1 MRQIFFGL
9 AGLYLGNFCYFCSK
23 FLTSILAMNEKKINV
38 AIDGTSSSGKSTM
51 AKALAKAVG
60 YTYIDTGA
68 MYRSVALFCL
78 RHGLIANGKPNVE
91 KLIPLL
97 PEVNIRFSS
106 ENGKQITLLNG
117 ENVENEIR
125 GLEVS
130 NNVSLVA
137 AIAEVRQAMVRLQQ
151 EMGKE
156 KGVVM
161 DGRDIGTVVLP
172 DAEIKLFVTTSPEIR
187 AQRRFAEMRA
197 KGNTQVTLE
206 EVIANVKMRDHLD
219 TTRKESP
226 LRKADDAVEVDSG
239 KFASAEEQIAWAVNY
254 FKQYMQ
260 QH

>member
-1 MRQIFFGL
+1 MD
-9 AGLYLGNFCYFCSK
+9 K
-23 FLTSILAMNEKKINV
+23 KKINV

-51 AKALAKAVG
+51 AKALAKSVG

-78 RHGLIANGKPNVE
+78 RHGLITDGKVDVE
-91 KLIPLL
+91 RLL
-97 PEVNIRFSS
+97 PMLPDINISFKI
-106 ENGKQITLLNG
+106 EDGKQITYLNG

-137 AIAEVRQAMVRLQQ
+137 AIAEVRHAMVRLQQ
-151 EMGKE
+151 EMGKN

-172 DAEIKLFVTTSPEIR
+172 DAEIKLYVTTSPEIR
-187 AQRRFAEMRA
+187 AKRRFDEMRA
-197 KGNTQVTLE
+197 KGDTSVTLDDI
-206 EVIANVKMRDHLD
+206 IANVKMRDHLD

-239 KFASAEEQIAWAVNY
+239 KFATAEEQIAWAVDY
-254 FKQYMQ
+254 FHQFMQ
-260 QH
+260 GI

>member
-1 MRQIFFGL
+1 M
-9 AGLYLGNFCYFCSK
+9 
-23 FLTSILAMNEKKINV
+23 INV

-51 AKALAKAVG
+51 AKALAKSVG

-78 RHGLIANGKPNVE
+78 RHGLITDSKVDVE
-91 KLIPLL
+91 RLL
-97 PEVNIRFSS
+97 PMLPDINISFKI
-106 ENGKQITLLNG
+106 EDGKQITYLNG

-137 AIAEVRQAMVRLQQ
+137 AIAEVRHAMVRLQQ
-151 EMGKE
+151 EMGKN

-172 DAEIKLFVTTSPEIR
+172 DAEIKLYVTTSPEIR
-187 AQRRFAEMRA
+187 AQRRFDEMRA
-197 KGNTQVTLE
+197 KGDTSVTLDDI
-206 EVIANVKMRDHLD
+206 IANVKMRDHLD

-239 KFASAEEQIAWAVNY
+239 KFATAEEQIAWAVDY
-254 FKQYMQ
+254 FHQFMQ
-260 QH
+260 GK

>member
-1 MRQIFFGL
+1 M
-9 AGLYLGNFCYFCSK
+9 
-23 FLTSILAMNEKKINV
+23 INV

-51 AKALAKAVG
+51 AKALAKSVG

-78 RHGLIANGKPNVE
+78 RHGLITDGKVDVE
-91 KLIPLL
+91 RLL
-97 PEVNIRFSS
+97 PMLPDINISFKI
-106 ENGKQITLLNG
+106 EDGKQITYLNG

-137 AIAEVRQAMVRLQQ
+137 AIAEVRHAMVRLQQ
-151 EMGKE
+151 EMGKN

-172 DAEIKLFVTTSPEIR
+172 DAEIKLYVTTSPEIR
-187 AQRRFAEMRA
+187 AKRRYDEMRA
-197 KGNTQVTLE
+197 KGDTSVTLNDI
-206 EVIANVKMRDHLD
+206 IANVKMRDHLD

-239 KFASAEEQIAWAVNY
+239 KFASAEEQIAWAVDY
-254 FKQYMQ
+254 FHQFMQ
-260 QH
+260 GK

>member
-1 MRQIFFGL
+1 MD
-9 AGLYLGNFCYFCSK
+9 K
-23 FLTSILAMNEKKINV
+23 KKINV

-51 AKALAKAVG
+51 AKALAKSVG

-68 MYRSVALFCL
+68 MYRSVALFFL
-78 RHGLIANGKPNVE
+78 RHGLITDGKVDVE
-91 KLIPLL
+91 RLL
-97 PEVNIRFSS
+97 PMLPDINISFKI
-106 ENGKQITLLNG
+106 EDGKQITYLNG

-137 AIAEVRQAMVRLQQ
+137 AIAEVRHAMVRLQQ
-151 EMGKE
+151 EMGKN

-172 DAEIKLFVTTSPEIR
+172 DAEIKLYVTTSPEIR
-187 AQRRFAEMRA
+187 AKRRFDEMRA
-197 KGNTQVTLE
+197 KGDTSVTLDDI
-206 EVIANVKMRDHLD
+206 IANVKMRDHLD

-239 KFASAEEQIAWAVNY
+239 KFATAEEQIAWAVDY
-254 FKQYMQ
+254 FHQFMQ
-260 QH
+260 GK

>member
-1 MRQIFFGL
+1 MD
-9 AGLYLGNFCYFCSK
+9 K
-23 FLTSILAMNEKKINV
+23 KKINV

-51 AKALAKAVG
+51 AKALAKSVG

-78 RHGLIANGKPNVE
+78 RHGLITDGKVDVE
-91 KLIPLL
+91 RLL
-97 PEVNIRFSS
+97 PMLPDINISFKI
-106 ENGKQITLLNG
+106 EDGKQITYLNG

-137 AIAEVRQAMVRLQQ
+137 AIAEVRHAMVRLQQ
-151 EMGKE
+151 EMGKN

-172 DAEIKLFVTTSPEIR
+172 DAEIKLYVTTSPEIR
-187 AQRRFAEMRA
+187 AKRRFDEMRA
-197 KGNTQVTLE
+197 KGDTSVTLDDI
-206 EVIANVKMRDHLD
+206 IANVKMRDHLD

-239 KFASAEEQIAWAVNY
+239 KFATAEEQIAWAVDY
-254 FKQYMQ
+254 IHQFMQ
-260 QH
+260 GK

>member
-1 MRQIFFGL
+1 MD
-9 AGLYLGNFCYFCSK
+9 K
-23 FLTSILAMNEKKINV
+23 KKINV

-51 AKALAKAVG
+51 AKALAKSVG

-78 RHGLIANGKPNVE
+78 RHGLITDGKVDVE
-91 KLIPLL
+91 RLL
-97 PEVNIRFSS
+97 PMLPDINISFKI
-106 ENGKQITLLNG
+106 EDGKQITYLNG
-117 ENVENEIR
+117 VNVENEIR

-137 AIAEVRQAMVRLQQ
+137 AIAEVRHAMVRLQQ
-151 EMGKE
+151 EMGKN

-172 DAEIKLFVTTSPEIR
+172 DAEIKLYVTTSPEIR
-187 AQRRFAEMRA
+187 AKRRFDEMRA
-197 KGNTQVTLE
+197 KGDTSVTLDDI
-206 EVIANVKMRDHLD
+206 IANVKMRDHLD

-239 KFASAEEQIAWAVNY
+239 KFATAEEQIAWAVDY
-254 FKQYMQ
+254 FHQFMQ
-260 QH
+260 GK

>member
-1 MRQIFFGL
+1 MD
-9 AGLYLGNFCYFCSK
+9 K
-23 FLTSILAMNEKKINV
+23 KKINV

-51 AKALAKAVG
+51 AKALAKSVG

-78 RHGLIANGKPNVE
+78 CHGLITDGKVDVE
-91 KLIPLL
+91 RLL
-97 PEVNIRFSS
+97 PMLPDINISFKI
-106 ENGKQITLLNG
+106 EDGKQITYLNG

-137 AIAEVRQAMVRLQQ
+137 AIAEVRHAMVRLQQ
-151 EMGKE
+151 EMGKN

-172 DAEIKLFVTTSPEIR
+172 DAEIKLYVTTSPEIR
-187 AQRRFAEMRA
+187 AKRRFDEMRA
-197 KGNTQVTLE
+197 KGDTSVTLDDI
-206 EVIANVKMRDHLD
+206 IANVKMRDHLD

-239 KFASAEEQIAWAVNY
+239 KFATAEEQIAWAVDY
-254 FKQYMQ
+254 FHQFMQ
-260 QH
+260 GK

>member
-1 MRQIFFGL
+1 M
-9 AGLYLGNFCYFCSK
+9 
-23 FLTSILAMNEKKINV
+23 INV

-51 AKALAKAVG
+51 AKALAKSVG

-78 RHGLIANGKPNVE
+78 RHGLITDGKVDVE
-91 KLIPLL
+91 RLL
-97 PEVNIRFSS
+97 PMLPDINISFKI
-106 ENGKQITLLNG
+106 EDGKQITYLNG

-137 AIAEVRQAMVRLQQ
+137 AIAEVRHAMVRLQQ
-151 EMGKE
+151 EMGKN

-172 DAEIKLFVTTSPEIR
+172 DAEIKLYVTTSPEIR
-187 AQRRFAEMRA
+187 AKRRFDEMCA
-197 KGNTQVTLE
+197 KGDTSVTLDDI
-206 EVIANVKMRDHLD
+206 IANVKMRDHLD

-239 KFASAEEQIAWAVNY
+239 KFASAEEQIAWAVDY
-254 FKQYMQ
+254 FHQFMQ
-260 QH
+260 GKNI

>member
-1 MRQIFFGL
+1 M
-9 AGLYLGNFCYFCSK
+9 
-23 FLTSILAMNEKKINV
+23 INV

-51 AKALAKAVG
+51 AKALAKSVG

-78 RHGLIANGKPNVE
+78 RHGLITDGKVDVE
-91 KLIPLL
+91 RLL
-97 PEVNIRFSS
+97 PMLPDINISFKI
-106 ENGKQITLLNG
+106 EDGKQITFLNG

-137 AIAEVRQAMVRLQQ
+137 AIAEVRHAMVRLQQ
-151 EMGKE
+151 EMGKN

-172 DAEIKLFVTTSPEIR
+172 DAEIKLYVTTSPEIR
-187 AQRRFAEMRA
+187 AKRRFDEMRA
-197 KGNTQVTLE
+197 KGDTSVTLDDI
-206 EVIANVKMRDHLD
+206 IANVKMRDHLD

-239 KFASAEEQIAWAVNY
+239 KFATAEEQIAWAVDY
-254 FKQYMQ
+254 FHQFMQ
-260 QH
+260 GK

>member
-1 MRQIFFGL
+1 MD
-9 AGLYLGNFCYFCSK
+9 K
-23 FLTSILAMNEKKINV
+23 KKINV

-51 AKALAKAVG
+51 AKALAKSVG

-78 RHGLIANGKPNVE
+78 RHGLITNGKVDVE
-91 KLIPLL
+91 RLL
-97 PEVNIRFSS
+97 PMLPDINISFKI
-106 ENGKQITLLNG
+106 EDGKQITYLND

-137 AIAEVRQAMVRLQQ
+137 AIAEVRHAMVRLQQ
-151 EMGKE
+151 EMGKN

-172 DAEIKLFVTTSPEIR
+172 DAEIKLYVTTSPEIR
-187 AQRRFAEMRA
+187 AKRRFDEMRA
-197 KGNTQVTLE
+197 KGDTSVTLDDI
-206 EVIANVKMRDHLD
+206 IANVKMRDHLD

-239 KFASAEEQIAWAVNY
+239 KFATAEEQIAWAVDY
-254 FKQYMQ
+254 FHQFMQ
-260 QH
+260 GK

>member
-1 MRQIFFGL
+1 MD
-9 AGLYLGNFCYFCSK
+9 K
-23 FLTSILAMNEKKINV
+23 KKINV

-51 AKALAKAVG
+51 AKALAKSVG

-78 RHGLIANGKPNVE
+78 RHGLITDGKVDVE
-91 KLIPLL
+91 RLL
-97 PEVNIRFSS
+97 PMLPDINISFKI
-106 ENGKQITLLNG
+106 EDGKQITYLNG

-137 AIAEVRQAMVRLQQ
+137 AIAEVRHAMVRLQQ
-151 EMGKE
+151 EMGKN

-172 DAEIKLFVTTSPEIR
+172 DAEIKLYVTTSPEIR
-187 AQRRFAEMRA
+187 AKRRFDEMRA
-197 KGNTQVTLE
+197 KGDTSVTLDDI
-206 EVIANVKMRDHLD
+206 IANVKMRDHLD

-226 LRKADDAVEVDSG
+226 LRKADDAVGVDSG
-239 KFASAEEQIAWAVNY
+239 KFATAEEQIAWVVDY
-254 FKQYMQ
+254 FHQFMQ
-260 QH
+260 GK

>member
-1 MRQIFFGL
+1 MD
-9 AGLYLGNFCYFCSK
+9 K
-23 FLTSILAMNEKKINV
+23 KKINV

-51 AKALAKAVG
+51 AKALAKSVG

-78 RHGLIANGKPNVE
+78 RHGLITDGKVDVE
-91 KLIPLL
+91 RLL
-97 PEVNIRFSS
+97 PMLPDINISFKI
-106 ENGKQITLLNG
+106 EDGKQITYLNG

-137 AIAEVRQAMVRLQQ
+137 AIAEVRHAMVRLQQ
-151 EMGKE
+151 EMGKN

-172 DAEIKLFVTTSPEIR
+172 DAEIKLYVTTSPEIR
-187 AQRRFAEMRA
+187 AKHRFDEMRA
-197 KGNTQVTLE
+197 KGDTSVTLDDI
-206 EVIANVKMRDHLD
+206 IANVKMRDHLD

-239 KFASAEEQIAWAVNY
+239 KFATAEEQIAWAVDY
-254 FKQYMQ
+254 FHQFMQ
-260 QH
+260 GK

>member
-1 MRQIFFGL
+1 M
-9 AGLYLGNFCYFCSK
+9 
-23 FLTSILAMNEKKINV
+23 INV

-51 AKALAKAVG
+51 AKALAKSVG

-78 RHGLIANGKPNVE
+78 RHGLITDGKVDVE
-91 KLIPLL
+91 RLL
-97 PEVNIRFSS
+97 PMLPDINISFKI
-106 ENGKQITLLNG
+106 EDGKQITYLNG

-137 AIAEVRQAMVRLQQ
+137 AIAEVRHAMVRLQQ
-151 EMGKE
+151 ELGKN

-172 DAEIKLFVTTSPEIR
+172 DAEIKLYVTTSPEIR
-187 AQRRFAEMRA
+187 AKRRFDEMRA
-197 KGNTQVTLE
+197 KGDTSVTLDDI
-206 EVIANVKMRDHLD
+206 IANVKMRDHLD

-239 KFASAEEQIAWAVNY
+239 KFATAEEQIAWAVDY
-254 FKQYMQ
+254 FHQFMQ
-260 QH
+260 GK

>member
-1 MRQIFFGL
+1 MD
-9 AGLYLGNFCYFCSK
+9 K
-23 FLTSILAMNEKKINV
+23 KKINV

-51 AKALAKAVG
+51 AKALAKSVG

-78 RHGLIANGKPNVE
+78 RHGLITDGKVDVE
-91 KLIPLL
+91 RLL
-97 PEVNIRFSS
+97 PMLPDINVSFKIED
-106 ENGKQITLLNG
+106 GKQITYLNG
-117 ENVENEIR
+117 ENVENESR

-137 AIAEVRQAMVRLQQ
+137 AIAEVRHAMVRLQQ
-151 EMGKE
+151 EMGKN

-172 DAEIKLFVTTSPEIR
+172 DAEIKLYVTTSPEIR
-187 AQRRFAEMRA
+187 AKRRFDEMRA
-197 KGNTQVTLE
+197 KGDTSVTLDDI
-206 EVIANVKMRDHLD
+206 IANVKMRDHLD

-239 KFASAEEQIAWAVNY
+239 KFATAEEQIAWAVDY
-254 FKQYMQ
+254 FHQFMQ
-260 QH
+260 GK

>member
-1 MRQIFFGL
+1 M
-9 AGLYLGNFCYFCSK
+9 
-23 FLTSILAMNEKKINV
+23 INV

-51 AKALAKAVG
+51 AKALAKSVG

-78 RHGLIANGKPNVE
+78 RHGLITDGKVDVE
-91 KLIPLL
+91 RLL
-97 PEVNIRFSS
+97 PMLPDINISFKI
-106 ENGKQITLLNG
+106 EDGKQITYLNG
-117 ENVENEIR
+117 KNVENEIR

-137 AIAEVRQAMVRLQQ
+137 AIAEVRHAMVRLQQ
-151 EMGKE
+151 EMGKN

-172 DAEIKLFVTTSPEIR
+172 DAEIKLYVTTSPEIR
-187 AQRRFAEMRA
+187 AKRRFDEMRA
-197 KGNTQVTLE
+197 KGDTSVTLDDI
-206 EVIANVKMRDHLD
+206 IANVKMRDHLD

-239 KFASAEEQIAWAVNY
+239 KFATAEEQIAWAVDY
-254 FKQYMQ
+254 FHQFMQ
-260 QH
+260 GK

>member
-1 MRQIFFGL
+1 
-9 AGLYLGNFCYFCSK
+9 
-23 FLTSILAMNEKKINV
+23 
-38 AIDGTSSSGKSTM
+38 M
-51 AKALAKAVG
+51 AKALAKSVG

-78 RHGLIANGKPNVE
+78 RHGLITDGKVDVE
-91 KLIPLL
+91 RLL
-97 PEVNIRFSS
+97 PMLPDINISFKI
-106 ENGKQITLLNG
+106 EDGKQITYLNG

-137 AIAEVRQAMVRLQQ
+137 AIAEVRHAMVRLQQ
-151 EMGKE
+151 EMGKN

-172 DAEIKLFVTTSPEIR
+172 DAEIKLYVTTSPEIR
-187 AQRRFAEMRA
+187 AKRRFDEMRA
-197 KGNTQVTLE
+197 KGDTSVTLDDI
-206 EVIANVKMRDHLD
+206 IANVKMRDHLD

-239 KFASAEEQIAWAVNY
+239 KFATAEEQIAWAVDY
-254 FKQYMQ
+254 FHQFMQ
-260 QH
+260 GK

>member
-1 MRQIFFGL
+1 MD
-9 AGLYLGNFCYFCSK
+9 K
-23 FLTSILAMNEKKINV
+23 KKINV

-51 AKALAKAVG
+51 AKALAKSVG

-78 RHGLIANGKPNVE
+78 RHGLITDGKVDVE
-91 KLIPLL
+91 RLL
-97 PEVNIRFSS
+97 PMLPDINISFKI
-106 ENGKQITLLNG
+106 EDGTQITYLNG

-137 AIAEVRQAMVRLQQ
+137 AIAEVRHAMVRLQQ
-151 EMGKE
+151 DMGKN

-172 DAEIKLFVTTSPEIR
+172 DAEIKLYVTTSPEIR
-187 AQRRFAEMRA
+187 AKRRFDEMRA
-197 KGNTQVTLE
+197 KGDTSVTLDDI
-206 EVIANVKMRDHLD
+206 IANVKMRDHLD

-239 KFASAEEQIAWAVNY
+239 KFATAEEQIAWAVDY
-254 FKQYMQ
+254 FHQFMQ
-260 QH
+260 GK

>member
-1 MRQIFFGL
+1 MD
-9 AGLYLGNFCYFCSK
+9 
-23 FLTSILAMNEKKINV
+23 KKMINV

-51 AKALAKAVG
+51 AKALAKSVG

-78 RHGLIANGKPNVE
+78 RHGLITDGKVDVE
-91 KLIPLL
+91 RLL
-97 PEVNIRFSS
+97 PMLPDINISFKI
-106 ENGKQITLLNG
+106 EDGKQITYLNG

-137 AIAEVRQAMVRLQQ
+137 AIAEVRHAMVRLQQ
-151 EMGKE
+151 EMGKN

-172 DAEIKLFVTTSPEIR
+172 DAEIKLYVTTSPEIR
-187 AQRRFAEMRA
+187 AKRRYDEMRA
-197 KGNTQVTLE
+197 KGDTSVTLDDI
-206 EVIANVKMRDHLD
+206 IANVKMRDHLD

-239 KFASAEEQIAWAVNY
+239 KFASAEEQIAWAVDY
-254 FKQYMQ
+254 FYQFMQ
-260 QH
+260 GKNI

>member
-1 MRQIFFGL
+1 MD
-9 AGLYLGNFCYFCSK
+9 K
-23 FLTSILAMNEKKINV
+23 KKINV

-51 AKALAKAVG
+51 AKALAKSVG

-78 RHGLIANGKPNVE
+78 RHGLITDGKVDVE
-91 KLIPLL
+91 RLL
-97 PEVNIRFSS
+97 PMLPDINISFKI
-106 ENGKQITLLNG
+106 EDGKQITYLNG

-137 AIAEVRQAMVRLQQ
+137 AIAEVRHAMVRLQQ
-151 EMGKE
+151 EMGKN

-172 DAEIKLFVTTSPEIR
+172 DAEIKLYVTTSPEIR
-187 AQRRFAEMRA
+187 AKRRFDEMRA
-197 KGNTQVTLE
+197 KGDTSVTLDDI
-206 EVIANVKMRDHLD
+206 IANVKMRDHLD

-239 KFASAEEQIAWAVNY
+239 KFVSAEEQIAWAVDY
-254 FKQYMQ
+254 FHQFMQ
-260 QH
+260 GK

>member
-1 MRQIFFGL
+1 M
-9 AGLYLGNFCYFCSK
+9 
-23 FLTSILAMNEKKINV
+23 INV

-51 AKALAKAVG
+51 AKALAKSVG

-78 RHGLIANGKPNVE
+78 RNGLITDGKVDVE
-91 KLIPLL
+91 RLL
-97 PEVNIRFSS
+97 PMLPDINISFKI
-106 ENGKQITLLNG
+106 EDGKQITYLNG

-137 AIAEVRQAMVRLQQ
+137 AIAEVRHAMVRLQQ
-151 EMGKE
+151 EMGKN

-172 DAEIKLFVTTSPEIR
+172 DAEIKLYVTTSPEIR
-187 AQRRFAEMRA
+187 AKRRYDEMRA
-197 KGNTQVTLE
+197 KGDTSVTLDDI
-206 EVIANVKMRDHLD
+206 IANVKMRDHLD

-239 KFASAEEQIAWAVNY
+239 KFATAEEQIAWAVDY
-254 FKQYMQ
+254 FHQFMQ
-260 QH
+260 GKNI

>member
-1 MRQIFFGL
+1 MD
-9 AGLYLGNFCYFCSK
+9 K
-23 FLTSILAMNEKKINV
+23 KKINV

-51 AKALAKAVG
+51 AKALAKSVG

-78 RHGLIANGKPNVE
+78 RHGLITDGKVDVE
-91 KLIPLL
+91 RLL
-97 PEVNIRFSS
+97 PMLPDINISFKI
-106 ENGKQITLLNG
+106 EDGKQITYLNG

-137 AIAEVRQAMVRLQQ
+137 AIAEVRHAMVRLQQ
-151 EMGKE
+151 EMGKN

-172 DAEIKLFVTTSPEIR
+172 DAEIKLYVTTSPEIR
-187 AQRRFAEMRA
+187 AKRRFDEMRA
-197 KGNTQVTLE
+197 KDDTSVTLDDI
-206 EVIANVKMRDHLD
+206 IANVKMRDHLD

-226 LRKADDAVEVDSG
+226 LRKADDAVDVDSG
-239 KFASAEEQIAWAVNY
+239 KFATAEEQIAWAVDY
-254 FKQYMQ
+254 FHQFMQ
-260 QH
+260 GK

>member
-1 MRQIFFGL
+1 MD
-9 AGLYLGNFCYFCSK
+9 K
-23 FLTSILAMNEKKINV
+23 KKINV

-51 AKALAKAVG
+51 AKALAKSVG

-78 RHGLIANGKPNVE
+78 RHGLITDGKVDVE
-91 KLIPLL
+91 RLL
-97 PEVNIRFSS
+97 PMLPDINISFKI
-106 ENGKQITLLNG
+106 EDGKQITYLNG

-137 AIAEVRQAMVRLQQ
+137 AIAEVRHAMVRLQQ
-151 EMGKE
+151 EMGKN

-172 DAEIKLFVTTSPEIR
+172 DAEIKLYVTTSPEIR
-187 AQRRFAEMRA
+187 AKRRFDEMRA
-197 KGNTQVTLE
+197 KGDTSVTLDDI
-206 EVIANVKMRDHLD
+206 IANVKMRDHLD

-239 KFASAEEQIAWAVNY
+239 KFATAEELSLI
-254 FKQYMQ
+254 
-260 QH
+260 HI

>member
-1 MRQIFFGL
+1 MD
-9 AGLYLGNFCYFCSK
+9 
-23 FLTSILAMNEKKINV
+23 KKMINV

-51 AKALAKAVG
+51 AKALAKSVG

-78 RHGLIANGKPNVE
+78 RHGLITDGKVDVE
-91 KLIPLL
+91 RLL
-97 PEVNIRFSS
+97 PMLPDINISFKI
-106 ENGKQITLLNG
+106 EDGKQITYLNG

-137 AIAEVRQAMVRLQQ
+137 AIAEVRHAMVRLQQ
-151 EMGKE
+151 EMGKN

-172 DAEIKLFVTTSPEIR
+172 DAELKLYVTTSPEIR
-187 AQRRFAEMRA
+187 AKRRFDEMRA
-197 KGNTQVTLE
+197 KGDTSVTLDDI
-206 EVIANVKMRDHLD
+206 IANVKMRDHLD

-239 KFASAEEQIAWAVNY
+239 KFATAEEQIAWAVDY
-254 FKQYMQ
+254 FHQFMQ
-260 QH
+260 GK

>member
-1 MRQIFFGL
+1 M
-9 AGLYLGNFCYFCSK
+9 
-23 FLTSILAMNEKKINV
+23 INV

-51 AKALAKAVG
+51 AKALAKSVG

-78 RHGLIANGKPNVE
+78 RHGLITDGKVDVE
-91 KLIPLL
+91 RLL
-97 PEVNIRFSS
+97 PMLPDINISFKI
-106 ENGKQITLLNG
+106 EDGKQITYLNG

-137 AIAEVRQAMVRLQQ
+137 AIAEVRHAMVRLQQ
-151 EMGKE
+151 EMGKN

-172 DAEIKLFVTTSPEIR
+172 DAEIKLYVTTSPEIR
-187 AQRRFAEMRA
+187 AKRRVDEMRA
-197 KGNTQVTLE
+197 KGDTSVTLDDI
-206 EVIANVKMRDHLD
+206 IANVKMRDHLD

-239 KFASAEEQIAWAVNY
+239 KFATAEEQIAWAVDY
-254 FKQYMQ
+254 FHQFMQ
-260 QH
+260 GK

>member
-1 MRQIFFGL
+1 MD
-9 AGLYLGNFCYFCSK
+9 K
-23 FLTSILAMNEKKINV
+23 KKINV

-51 AKALAKAVG
+51 AKALAKSVG

-78 RHGLIANGKPNVE
+78 RHGLITDGKVDVE
-91 KLIPLL
+91 RLL
-97 PEVNIRFSS
+97 PMLPDINISFKI
-106 ENGKQITLLNG
+106 EDGKQITYLNG

-137 AIAEVRQAMVRLQQ
+137 TIAEVRHAMVRLQQ
-151 EMGKE
+151 EMGKN

-172 DAEIKLFVTTSPEIR
+172 DAEIKLYVTTSPEIR
-187 AQRRFAEMRA
+187 AKRRFDEMRA
-197 KGNTQVTLE
+197 KGDTSVTLDDI
-206 EVIANVKMRDHLD
+206 IANVKMRDHLD

-239 KFASAEEQIAWAVNY
+239 KFATAEEQIAWAVDY
-254 FKQYMQ
+254 FHQFMQ
-260 QH
+260 GK

>member
-1 MRQIFFGL
+1 MD
-9 AGLYLGNFCYFCSK
+9 K
-23 FLTSILAMNEKKINV
+23 KKINV

-51 AKALAKAVG
+51 AKALAKSVG

-78 RHGLIANGKPNVE
+78 RHGLITDGKVDVE
-91 KLIPLL
+91 RLL
-97 PEVNIRFSS
+97 PMLPDINISFKI
-106 ENGKQITLLNG
+106 EDGKQITYLNG

-137 AIAEVRQAMVRLQQ
+137 AIAEVRHAMVRLQQ
-151 EMGKE
+151 EMGKN

-172 DAEIKLFVTTSPEIR
+172 DAEIKLYVTTSPEIR
-187 AQRRFAEMRA
+187 AKRRFDEMRA
-197 KGNTQVTLE
+197 KGDTSVTLDDI
-206 EVIANVKMRDHLD
+206 IANVKMRDYLD

-239 KFASAEEQIAWAVNY
+239 KFATAEEQIAWAVDY
-254 FKQYMQ
+254 FHQFMQ
-260 QH
+260 GK

>member
-1 MRQIFFGL
+1 MD
-9 AGLYLGNFCYFCSK
+9 K
-23 FLTSILAMNEKKINV
+23 KKINV

-51 AKALAKAVG
+51 AKALAKSVG

-78 RHGLIANGKPNVE
+78 RHGLITDGKVDVE
-91 KLIPLL
+91 RLL
-97 PEVNIRFSS
+97 PMLPGINISFKI
-106 ENGKQITLLNG
+106 EDGKQITYLNG

-137 AIAEVRQAMVRLQQ
+137 AIAEVRHAMVRLQQ
-151 EMGKE
+151 EMGKN

-172 DAEIKLFVTTSPEIR
+172 DAEIKLYVTTSPEIR
-187 AQRRFAEMRA
+187 AKRRFDEMRA
-197 KGNTQVTLE
+197 KGDTSVTLDDI
-206 EVIANVKMRDHLD
+206 IANVKMRDHLD

-239 KFASAEEQIAWAVNY
+239 KFATAEEQIAWAVDY
-254 FKQYMQ
+254 FHQFMQ
-260 QH
+260 GK

>member
-1 MRQIFFGL
+1 MD
-9 AGLYLGNFCYFCSK
+9 K
-23 FLTSILAMNEKKINV
+23 KKINV

-51 AKALAKAVG
+51 AKALAKSVG

-78 RHGLIANGKPNVE
+78 RHGLITDGKVDVE
-91 KLIPLL
+91 RLL
-97 PEVNIRFSS
+97 PMLPDINVSFKIED
-106 ENGKQITLLNG
+106 GKQITYLNG

-137 AIAEVRQAMVRLQQ
+137 AIAEVRHAMVRLQQ
-151 EMGKE
+151 EMGKN

-172 DAEIKLFVTTSPEIR
+172 DAEIKLYVTTSPEIR
-187 AQRRFAEMRA
+187 AKRRFDEMRA
-197 KGNTQVTLE
+197 KGDTSVTLDDI
-206 EVIANVKMRDHLD
+206 IANVKMRDHLD

-239 KFASAEEQIAWAVNY
+239 KFVTAEEQIAWAVDY
-254 FKQYMQ
+254 FHQFMQ
-260 QH
+260 GK

>member
-1 MRQIFFGL
+1 MD
-9 AGLYLGNFCYFCSK
+9 K
-23 FLTSILAMNEKKINV
+23 KKINV

-51 AKALAKAVG
+51 AKALAKSVG

-78 RHGLIANGKPNVE
+78 RHGLITDGKVDVE
-91 KLIPLL
+91 RLL
-97 PEVNIRFSS
+97 PMLPDINISFKI
-106 ENGKQITLLNG
+106 EDGKQITYLNG

-137 AIAEVRQAMVRLQQ
+137 AIAEVRHAMVRLQQ
-151 EMGKE
+151 EMGKN

-172 DAEIKLFVTTSPEIR
+172 DAEIKLYVTTSPEIR
-187 AQRRFAEMRA
+187 AKRRFDEMRT
-197 KGNTQVTLE
+197 KGDTSVTLDDI
-206 EVIANVKMRDHLD
+206 IANVKMRDHLD

-239 KFASAEEQIAWAVNY
+239 KFATAEEQIAWAVDY
-254 FKQYMQ
+254 FHQFMQ
-260 QH
+260 GK

>member
-1 MRQIFFGL
+1 M
-9 AGLYLGNFCYFCSK
+9 
-23 FLTSILAMNEKKINV
+23 INV

-51 AKALAKAVG
+51 AKALAKSVG

-78 RHGLIANGKPNVE
+78 RHGLITDGKVDVE
-91 KLIPLL
+91 RLL
-97 PEVNIRFSS
+97 PMLPDINISFKI
-106 ENGKQITLLNG
+106 EDGKQITYLNG

-137 AIAEVRQAMVRLQQ
+137 AIAEVRHAMVRLQQ
-151 EMGKE
+151 EMGKN

-172 DAEIKLFVTTSPEIR
+172 DAEIKLYVTTSPEIR
-187 AQRRFAEMRA
+187 AKRRFDEMRA
-197 KGNTQVTLE
+197 KGDTSVTLDDI
-206 EVIANVKMRDHLD
+206 IANVKMRDHLD

-226 LRKADDAVEVDSG
+226 LRKADDSVEVDSG
-239 KFASAEEQIAWAVNY
+239 KFATAEEQIAWAVDY
-254 FKQYMQ
+254 FHQFMQ
-260 QH
+260 GK

>member
-1 MRQIFFGL
+1 MD
-9 AGLYLGNFCYFCSK
+9 K
-23 FLTSILAMNEKKINV
+23 KKINV

-51 AKALAKAVG
+51 AKALAKSVG

-78 RHGLIANGKPNVE
+78 RHGLITDGKVDVE
-91 KLIPLL
+91 RLL
-97 PEVNIRFSS
+97 PMLPDINISFKI
-106 ENGKQITLLNG
+106 EDGKQITYLNG

-130 NNVSLVA
+130 NNVTLVA
-137 AIAEVRQAMVRLQQ
+137 AIAEVRHAMVRLQQ
-151 EMGKE
+151 EMGKN

-172 DAEIKLFVTTSPEIR
+172 DAEIKLYVTTSPEIR
-187 AQRRFAEMRA
+187 AKRRFDEMRA
-197 KGNTQVTLE
+197 KGDTSVTLDDI
-206 EVIANVKMRDHLD
+206 IANVKMRDHLD

-239 KFASAEEQIAWAVNY
+239 KFATAEEQIAWAVDY
-254 FKQYMQ
+254 FHQFMQ
-260 QH
+260 GK

>member
-1 MRQIFFGL
+1 ME
-9 AGLYLGNFCYFCSK
+9 K
-23 FLTSILAMNEKKINV
+23 KKINV

-51 AKALAKAVG
+51 AKALAKSVG

-78 RHGLIANGKPNVE
+78 RHGLITDGKVDVE
-91 KLIPLL
+91 RLL
-97 PEVNIRFSS
+97 PMLPDINVSFKIED
-106 ENGKQITLLNG
+106 GKQITYLNG

-137 AIAEVRQAMVRLQQ
+137 AIAEVRHAMVRLQQ
-151 EMGKE
+151 EMGKN

-172 DAEIKLFVTTSPEIR
+172 DAEIKLYVTTSPEIR
-187 AQRRFAEMRA
+187 AKRRFDEMRA
-197 KGNTQVTLE
+197 KGDTSVTLDDI
-206 EVIANVKMRDHLD
+206 IANVKMRDHLD

-239 KFASAEEQIAWAVNY
+239 KFATAEEQIAWAVDY
-254 FKQYMQ
+254 FHQFMQ
-260 QH
+260 GK